1 MEQDLIRERYD
12 LSMARIQEILTEET
26 VPENYRD
33 YFRKVTEFIIQC
45 GEVLKAKEDGSLDQ
59 MTLEEGR
66 TLNHKLYADVLPENY
81 ETSYTNPAYAVKTLG
96 EEYGKLLSYL
106 YAEIRGDIIYAFEG
120 RVLDLV
126 IGNEAL
132 IEIYNLFEGETL
144 PAAKEIKDVLYWSAS
159 DYCDVTLTY
168 RVQEGV
174 DPKLDFAK
182 KIIMESDL
190 SDLSYLYRFGAYISP
205 EEEKTAAFLNSL
217 PEEEIRKMADTYTDG
232 YIRGFEVMGR
242 DLSKKK
248 TVSVRYPIGFERMV
262 RQAVK
267 NFEAA
272 GLSVIFCRSAV
283 GSINRNPAGRGGYAS
298 SSPNRQYDYDHR
310 YDSAVYMDKA
320 FRDRKIGVLKTA
332 YEQYKED
339 AAAYAGPAVIE
350 TFGEP
355 GFDPVNK
362 PEAWAFTEKQQNLY
376 LEYRNLSMPV
386 VNEYIPGDETS
397 FTIIAFPVPAI
408 GADFEQIFAETIRI
422 NTLDYEVYK
431 EIQQHI
437 IDVLDQAKQVHVTG
451 RNGNETDIRV
461 SLHTLSDPSK
471 QTNFENC
478 VADVNIPLG
487 EVFTSPILAGTTGLL
502 HVSQVYLGDIQFKN
516 LRIRFEDGKV
526 AEYSCDNFE
535 NPEEGH
541 QLIRQQI
548 LKNHDTLPMSEFAI
562 GTNTA
567 AYAMAQKFGIVEKLP
582 ILIAEKMGPHFA
594 VGDTCYSWSEDSPMY
609 NPDGREVIAR
619 DNEISILRKEDVS
632 KAYFGC
638 HLDIT
643 IPYSELGD
651 ITAVCEDGRELP
663 VIREGRFVVAGTEEL
678 NRALD
683 EE

>member
-45 GEVLKAKEDGSLDQ
+45 GEVLKAKEDGSLEQ

-66 TLNHKLYADVLPENY
+66 TLNHKLYVDVLPENY

-267 NFEAA
+267 NFESA

-283 GSINRNPAGRGGYAS
+283 GSINRNPAGHSGYAS

-408 GADFEQIFAETIRI
+408 GELFPEIFKETIRI
-422 NTLDYEVYK
+422 NTLDYELYRDM
-431 EIQQHI
+431 QQKI
-437 IDVLDQAKQVHVTG
+437 IDVLDTAEYVEITGKGENQTNMQVQLAAIS
-451 RNGNETDIRV
+451 NPE
-461 SLHTLSDPSK
+461 K
-471 QTNFENC
+471 QTKFENC
-478 VADVNIPLG
+478 VADVNIPVG
-487 EVFTSPILAGTTGLL
+487 EVFTSPQLAGTNGLL
-502 HVSQVYLGDIQFKN
+502 HVGSVYIGEFQFKD
-516 LRIRFEDGKV
+516 LEIRFENGIAVSYTCK
-526 AEYSCDNFE
+526 NFE
-535 NPEEGH
+535 TEEENKALVK
-541 QLIRQQI
+541 QMI
-548 LKNHDTLPMSEFAI
+548 LKNHETLPMGEFAI
-562 GTNTA
+562 GTNTT
-567 AYAMAQKFGIVEKLP
+567 AYEVALRYGILDKFP

-594 VGDTCYSWSEDSPMY
+594 VGDTCYSWMEDCPVF
-609 NPDGREVIAR
+609 NPDGREMVAR
-619 DNEISILRKEDVS
+619 ENEISAKRKENPQE
-632 KAYFGC
+632 AYFGC
-638 HLDIT
+638 HTDIT
-643 IPYSELGD
+643 IPYSELD
-651 ITAVCEDGRELP
+651 TIEAIHPDGTS
-663 VIREGRFVVAGTEEL
+663 VKIIAGGRFALPGTEKL
-678 NRALD
+678 NEPL
-683 EE
+683 EK

>member
-45 GEVLKAKEDGSLDQ
+45 GEVLKAKEDGSLEQ

-66 TLNHKLYADVLPENY
+66 TLNHKLYVDVLPENY

-283 GSINRNPAGRGGYAS
+283 GSINRNPAGHGGYAS

-310 YDSAVYMDKA
+310 YDSALYMGNAFKERKLSILKA
-320 FRDRKIGVLKTA
+320 A
-332 YEQYKED
+332 YEQYSEL
-339 AAAYAGPAVIE
+339 ASWCAGPAVVE
-350 TFGEP
+350 TFGEE
-355 GFDPVNK
+355 GFTPVNK
-362 PEAWAFTEKQQNLY
+362 KTALALNDHQQELTLAY
-376 LEYRNLSMPV
+376 A
-386 VNEYIPGDETS
+386 NESRQVINQYMPGDETS
-397 FTIIAFPVPAI
+397 FTIIAFPKPEI
-408 GADFEQIFAETIRI
+408 GPDFEDIFRETIAI
-422 NTLDYEVYK
+422 NTLDYEKYQK
-431 EIQQHI
+431 IQQKL
-437 IDVLDQAKQVHVTG
+437 IDALDKADYVEITG
-451 RNGNETDIRV
+451 RDGNETSMKV
-461 SLHTLSDPSK
+461 QLHTLTDPEK

-478 VADVNIPLG
+478 VSDVNIPLG
-487 EVFTSPILAGTTGLL
+487 EVFTSPVLTGTEGLL
-502 HVSQVYLGDIQFKN
+502 HVKEVYVEDYLFKD
-516 LRIRFEDGKV
+516 LRMVFKDGKV
-526 AEYSCDNFE
+526 TEFGCGNF
-535 NPEEGH
+535 PESKEQGKDLVKQVIMRGH
-541 QLIRQQI
+541 SW
-548 LKNHDTLPMSEFAI
+548 LPLGEFAI
-562 GTNTA
+562 GTNTT
-567 AYAMAQKFGIVEKLP
+567 AYAMAKKYQIGSKLP
-582 ILIAEKMGPHFA
+582 ILIAEKTGPHFA
-594 VGDTCYSWSEDSPMY
+594 VGDTCYSFAEDSPMY
-609 NPDGREVIAR
+609 NPDGKEVIAR
-619 DNEISILRKEDVS
+619 DNEISLLRKEDMS
-632 KAYFGC
+632 KAYFSC
-638 HLDIT
+638 HTDIT
-643 IPYSELGD
+643 VPYCELGD
-651 ITAVCEDGRELP
+651 IVAVGKDGSRITL
-663 VIREGRFVVAGTEEL
+663 IRQGRFALEGTEGL
-678 NRALD
+678 NEALD
-683 EE
+683 

>member
-45 GEVLKAKEDGSLDQ
+45 GEVLKAKEDGSLEQ

-66 TLNHKLYADVLPENY
+66 TLNHKLYVDVLPENY

-283 GSINRNPAGRGGYAS
+283 GSINRNPAGHGGYAS

-355 GFDPVNK
+355 GFEPVNK

-408 GADFEQIFAETIRI
+408 GELFPEIFKETIRI
-422 NTLDYEVYK
+422 NTLDYELYRDM
-431 EIQQHI
+431 QQKI
-437 IDVLDQAKQVHVTG
+437 IDVLDTAEYVEITGKGENQTNMQVQLAAIS
-451 RNGNETDIRV
+451 NPE
-461 SLHTLSDPSK
+461 K
-471 QTNFENC
+471 QTKFENC

-487 EVFTSPILAGTTGLL
+487 EVFTSPKLAGTNGILNVGT
-502 HVSQVYLGDIQFKN
+502 VYIGDIQYRN
-516 LRIRFEDGKV
+516 LRMEFKDGRV
-526 AEYSCDNFE
+526 VSAVCDNFVE
-535 NPEEGH
+535 NGVIDQEAGH
-541 QLIRQQI
+541 RLIVQGI
-548 LKNHDTLPMSEFAI
+548 MNGHETLPLGEFAI
-562 GTNTA
+562 GTNTT
-567 AYAMAQKFGIVEKLP
+567 AYAMAEKFGILDRLP
-582 ILIAEKMGPHFA
+582 LLQ
-594 VGDTCYSWSEDSPMY
+594 S
-609 NPDGREVIAR
+609 R
-619 DNEISILRKEDVS
+619 
-632 KAYFGC
+632 
-638 HLDIT
+638 
-643 IPYSELGD
+643 
-651 ITAVCEDGRELP
+651 
-663 VIREGRFVVAGTEEL
+663 
-678 NRALD
+678 
-683 EE
+683 

>member
-267 NFEAA
+267 NFESA
-272 GLSVIFCRSAV
+272 GAFGDLLQKCCGQHQPES
-283 GSINRNPAGRGGYAS
+283 GRTQ
-298 SSPNRQYDYDHR
+298 R
-310 YDSAVYMDKA
+310 
-320 FRDRKIGVLKTA
+320 
-332 YEQYKED
+332 
-339 AAAYAGPAVIE
+339 
-350 TFGEP
+350 
-355 GFDPVNK
+355 
-362 PEAWAFTEKQQNLY
+362 
-376 LEYRNLSMPV
+376 
-386 VNEYIPGDETS
+386 
-397 FTIIAFPVPAI
+397 
-408 GADFEQIFAETIRI
+408 IRI
-422 NTLDYEVYK
+422 LFPE
-431 EIQQHI
+431 
-437 IDVLDQAKQVHVTG
+437 
-451 RNGNETDIRV
+451 
-461 SLHTLSDPSK
+461 
-471 QTNFENC
+471 QT
-478 VADVNIPLG
+478 V
-487 EVFTSPILAGTTGLL
+487 
-502 HVSQVYLGDIQFKN
+502 
-516 LRIRFEDGKV
+516 
-526 AEYSCDNFE
+526 
-535 NPEEGH
+535 
-541 QLIRQQI
+541 
-548 LKNHDTLPMSEFAI
+548 
-562 GTNTA
+562 
-567 AYAMAQKFGIVEKLP
+567 
-582 ILIAEKMGPHFA
+582 
-594 VGDTCYSWSEDSPMY
+594 
-609 NPDGREVIAR
+609 
-619 DNEISILRKEDVS
+619 
-632 KAYFGC
+632 
-638 HLDIT
+638 
-643 IPYSELGD
+643 
-651 ITAVCEDGRELP
+651 
-663 VIREGRFVVAGTEEL
+663 
-678 NRALD
+678 
-683 EE
+683 